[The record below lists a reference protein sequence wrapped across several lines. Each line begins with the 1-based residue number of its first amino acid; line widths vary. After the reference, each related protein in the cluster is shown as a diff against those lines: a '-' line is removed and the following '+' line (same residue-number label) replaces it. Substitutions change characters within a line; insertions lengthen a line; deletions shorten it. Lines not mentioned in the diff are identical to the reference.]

1 MRYLPQT
8 DDELRAMLGAIGVPS
23 VDALFATIPPEGR
36 LGRAL
41 DIAPGEDEVTLM
53 GRLEA
58 LAARNDGATMLSFQ
72 GAGCYHHHTPPV
84 ADQLLLRGEFLTAY
98 TPYQPEVAQGTLQS
112 VFEFQTIV
120 SEVLGLPVA
129 NASMYDGASA
139 LAEGALMARRLTGRG
154 AVVASRALH
163 PEYRE
168 VVRTYLAG
176 IPGARYEEVP
186 FDGAGVTD
194 LAALEGAL
202 GSDTAAVL
210 VGYPNFFGRVEDVAR
225 CAALA
230 HARGAHLV
238 TATWETNA
246 LSVLEPPGALGAD
259 VATGEAQPLGIP
271 PQFGGPGCGII
282 ACGAGREVLQQLP
295 GRLVGETVDAAG
307 RRGYVLTLS
316 TREQHIRRERA
327 TSNICTNQGLMAL
340 LVTICMALRG
350 RSGWQTL
357 GRLCLS
363 RAEYLKKALGAAG
376 LPVLFEGATFNEFAV
391 KLPVPAREAISRCA
405 ASGLLPGV
413 DLGRWYPELSHGLL
427 VAVTE
432 RHGRADLDRLVAAL
446 QALR

>member
-1 MRYLPQT
+1 MH
-8 DDELRAMLGAIGVPS
+8 
-23 VDALFATIPPEGR
+23 
-36 LGRAL
+36 
-41 DIAPGEDEVTLM
+41 
-53 GRLEA
+53 RLEA

-98 TPYQPEVAQGTLQS
+98 TPYQPEVAQGTLQA
-112 VFEFQTIV
+112 VFEFQTLV

-139 LAEGALMARRLTGRG
+139 LAEGALMARRVTRRT
-154 AVVASRALH
+154 AVLASQAVH

-176 IPGARYEEVP
+176 IPGARYDEVP
-186 FDGAGVTD
+186 FDASGVTD
-194 LAALEGAL
+194 FAALEAGVRD
-202 GSDTAAVL
+202 DTAAVL
-210 VGYPNFFGRVEDVAR
+210 VGYPNVFGRVEDLAR
-225 CAALA
+225 CAALCQ
-230 HARGAHLV
+230 ARGAMLV
-238 TATWETNA
+238 TATWEPNA
-246 LSVLEPPGALGAD
+246 LSVLAPPGALGAQ

-271 PQFGGPGCGII
+271 PQFGGPGCGIL
-282 ACGAGREVLQQLP
+282 ACAAGRDMLQQLP
-295 GRLVGETVDAAG
+295 GRLVGETVDADG

-340 LVTICMALRG
+340 LVTICMSLRG
-350 RSGWQTL
+350 RSGWQRL

-363 RAEYLKKALGAAG
+363 RAEYLKARLREAG
-376 LPVLFEGATFNEFAV
+376 VPTLFEGATFNEFAV
-391 KLPVPAREAISRCA
+391 ALPVPAGEALTRCA
-405 ASGLLPGV
+405 REGLLPGV
-413 DLGRWYPELSHGLL
+413 DLGRWYPTLAHGLL

-446 QALR
+446 GALR